1 MNSEPDKQG
10 HAYGPDAKET
20 YDVVSSFLLMIIF
33 FFCFIQLIS
42 LDNDLD
48 YLLTKVKNELND
60 DLNIIILSDHVF
72 NKQNI

>member
-1 MNSEPDKQG
+1 M
-10 HAYGPDAKET
+10 YGPDAKET
-20 YDVVSSFLLMIIF
+20 HDIVSIFIYNNNSFYFIF
-33 FFCFIQLIS
+33 TQLFS

-72 NKQNI
+72 NQQNI